1 MGVALP
7 GNGTTPAVSAARIR
21 LAKQA
26 GMQVMELLEKNIR
39 PRDIVTEQSVHNAV
53 AADMALGGS
62 TNTTLHLP
70 AVFGEAELSLSL
82 DIFDDISRKTPNI
95 CKLSPAG
102 TQHIVRSEERRVG
115 KECLPRCRS
124 RWSPYH

>member
-1 MGVALP
+1 
-7 GNGTTPAVSAARIR
+7 
-21 LAKQA
+21 
-26 GMQVMELLEKNIR
+26 MELLKKNLR

-102 TQHIVRSEERRVG
+102 TQHIEDLHRAGGIPAILGELRRGGLRPPGRQAVVPRPQHVVRHER
-115 KECLPRCRS
+115 
-124 RWSPYH
+124 